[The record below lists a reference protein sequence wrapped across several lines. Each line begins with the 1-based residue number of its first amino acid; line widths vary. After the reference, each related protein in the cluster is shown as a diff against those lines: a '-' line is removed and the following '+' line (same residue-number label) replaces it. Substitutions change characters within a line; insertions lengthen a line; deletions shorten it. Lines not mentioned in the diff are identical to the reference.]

1 MNRLLPLNRQ
11 ELFELAKK
19 SMIEREK
26 RRQKLVDAYA
36 ERRGELRKISVDI
49 VRSPEERFAA
59 RQDLAKLP
67 RNSSKNRLR
76 NRLAVTGRP
85 RGYMR
90 FFGLSRITFRDLALK
105 GELPGIRKG
114 SL

>member
-1 MNRLLPLNRQ
+1 
-11 ELFELAKK
+11 
-19 SMIEREK
+19 
-26 RRQKLVDAYA
+26 
-36 ERRGELRKISVDI
+36 
-49 VRSPEERFAA
+49 
-59 RQDLAKLP
+59 LP
-67 RNSSKNRLR
+67 RNSAAIRLR
-76 NRLAVTGRP
+76 NRCAVTGRP

>member
-1 MNRLLPLNRQ
+1 M
-11 ELFELAKK
+11 AKK

-26 RRQKLVDAYA
+26 RRQRLVDAYA
-36 ERRGELRKISVDI
+36 EKRSEFRKISVDI
-49 VRSPEERFAA
+49 NRTPEERFAA
-59 RQDLAKLP
+59 RQELAKLP
-67 RNSSKNRLR
+67 RNSAKIRLR
-76 NRLAVTGRP
+76 NRCAVTGRP

-90 FFGLSRITFRDLALK
+90 FFGLSRITFRYLALK

>member
-1 MNRLLPLNRQ
+1 
-11 ELFELAKK
+11 
-19 SMIEREK
+19 MIEREK

-36 ERRGELRKISVDI
+36 ERRSDLRKISLDVR
-49 VRSPEERFAA
+49 RSPDERFSA
-59 RQDLAKLP
+59 RQQMATLP
-67 RNSSKNRLR
+67 KNSAKNRLR
-76 NRLAVTGRP
+76 NRCAVTGRP

-90 FFGLSRITFRDLALK
+90 FFGLSRITFRELALK

>member
-1 MNRLLPLNRQ
+1 
-11 ELFELAKK
+11 
-19 SMIEREK
+19 MIEREK
-26 RRQKLVDAYA
+26 RRQKLVDANA
-36 ERRGELRKISVDI
+36 EVRKELRMISVDI
-49 VRSPEERFAA
+49 KRTAEERFSA
-59 RQDLAKLP
+59 RQEMAKLP
-67 RNSSKNRLR
+67 RGSAAVRLR
-76 NRLAVTGRP
+76 NRCAVTGRP

>member
-1 MNRLLPLNRQ
+1 
-11 ELFELAKK
+11 
-19 SMIEREK
+19 MIEREK
-26 RRQKLVDAYA
+26 RRQKLVDANA
-36 ERRGELRKISVDI
+36 EVRKELRTISVDI
-49 VRSPEERFAA
+49 KRTAEERFTA
-59 RQDLAKLP
+59 RQEMAKLP
-67 RNSSKNRLR
+67 RNSAPVRLR
-76 NRLAVTGRP
+76 NRCAVTGRP

>member
-1 MNRLLPLNRQ
+1 M
-11 ELFELAKK
+11 AKK

-26 RRQKLVDAYA
+26 RRQKLVDANA
-36 ERRGELRKISVDI
+36 EVRTELRKISVDI
-49 VRSPEERFAA
+49 NRTAEERFTA
-59 RQDLAKLP
+59 RQEMAKLP
-67 RNSSKNRLR
+67 RNSAAIRLR
-76 NRLAVTGRP
+76 NRCAVTGRP

-90 FFGLSRITFRDLALK
+90 FFGLSRITFRELALK

>member
-1 MNRLLPLNRQ
+1 
-11 ELFELAKK
+11 LAKK

-26 RRQKLVDAYA
+26 RRQRLVDAKA
-36 ERRGELRKISVDI
+36 EVRKELRAVSVDI
-49 VRSPEERFAA
+49 KRSPEERFAA
-59 RQDLAKLP
+59 RQQLAKLP
-67 RNSSKNRLR
+67 RNSSPIRLR
-76 NRLAVTGRP
+76 NRCALTGRP
-85 RGYMR
+85 RGYIR

>member
-1 MNRLLPLNRQ
+1 M
-11 ELFELAKK
+11 AKK

-26 RRQKLVDAYA
+26 RRQKLVNAKA
-36 ERRGELRKISVDI
+36 EIRKELRKASIDVH
-49 VRSPEERFAA
+49 RSAEERFAA
-59 RQDLAKLP
+59 RQELAKMP
-67 RNSSKNRLR
+67 RNSAAIRLR
-76 NRLAVTGRP
+76 NRCAVTGRP

-90 FFGLSRITFRDLALK
+90 FFGLSRIAYRDLAMK